1 MKHTLSA
8 KQKAALVAAATAPQQ
23 LKVTAHGDR
32 EVVITRSF
40 HAPRT
45 LVWDAYTKPA
55 LLKRWLGVFGDIT
68 LDVCEVDLLVGGK
81 YRYVWRGPNFQMGM
95 GGEYREVKAPERIV
109 STEKYDES
117 WYPGGAV
124 GTVVLTEKGGVTTLT
139 MTMRYDSKESRDA
152 VLKSPM
158 EQGMAAGFDTL
169 EKLLTEQLATN

>member
-1 MKHTLSA
+1 MKHT
-8 KQKAALVAAATAPQQ
+8 

-40 HAPRT
+40 DAPRK

-55 LLKRWLGVFGDIT
+55 LLKRWLGVGFMEGVT
-68 LDVCEVDLLVGGK
+68 FEVCEVDLRVGGK
-81 YRYVWRGPNFQMGM
+81 YRYVWSGPNFRMGM

-124 GTVVLTEKGGVTTLT
+124 GTLVLTEKGGVTTVT
-139 MTMRYDSKESRDA
+139 TTMRYDSKEAREA
-152 VLKSPM
+152 VLKSGM
-158 EQGMAAGFDTL
+158 EQGLSAGFDNL
-169 EKLLTEQLATN
+169 EKLLPTLEAK